1 MARVI
6 NGNIQG
12 ALGDI
17 IFYVMDG
24 KQYARL
30 KPQQKSRSKQP
41 KKPAVVLFSL
51 AGKYGTAIVKQLKA
65 HLHITTNL
73 TVYNHFRSWCI
84 RLLKHQLT
92 QEGEHL
98 SKQPVYHS
106 FNTSADLRDQMQLDY
121 QWRIDD
127 AGVVIEIPSF
137 QPNICF
143 HGPKKAS
150 ACIVSFAVI
159 NSSFQEN
166 FTPVSCSSSSVT
178 IPINTMATVLQRI
191 HLPISNR
198 QKGWLFLAISLRYVV
213 KGKQADILE
222 TDVAYLPAAIVDG
235 IFV

>member
-30 KPQQKSRSKQP
+30 KPQQKSRSKQT

-65 HLHITTNL
+65 HLLITTNL

-84 RLLKHQLT
+84 RLLKHQLM
-92 QEGEHL
+92 QDGEHL

-106 FNTSADLRDQMQLDY
+106 FNASADLRDQMQLDY

-127 AGVVIEIPSF
+127 TGVVIEIPSF
-137 QPNICF
+137 QPNIYF
-143 HGPKKAS
+143 QSPKKAS

-159 NSSFQEN
+159 NASFQEN

-178 IPINTMATVLQRI
+178 IPINTMVTVPQSI
-191 HLPISNR
+191 YLPISNR

-213 KGKQADILE
+213 KDKQADILE